1 MFFYNIFV
9 LIGDCL
15 NIFEGLLISV
25 GLAMDAFA
33 VSICKGIS
41 FGKIDY
47 LKSIIVGLWFG
58 LFQALMPTFGFL
70 LGRTFENFITIIDH
84 FIAFFLLLI
93 IGVNMIYE
101 ALYGESEESADVS
114 FKTMLIVSIATS
126 IDALTIGIAYVCA
139 YGSIH
144 VFRTFMMIGVVT
156 FIFSFIGTIIGN
168 KIGDILKSRA
178 ELLGGLILIFLGFKI
193 LIEHLLL

>member
-1 MFFYNIFV
+1 M
-9 LIGDCL
+9 

-70 LGRTFENFITIIDH
+70 LGRTFEKFITIIDH